1 MVPMNNSRQQ
11 DHVRQH
17 VFIHGANV
25 AHFLSLLGRET
36 DEAKRATILKLVAE
50 EREKEK
56 TSWDLTTGRASQASL
71 PPAREPES
79 ILMTAHADGRH

>member
-1 MVPMNNSRQQ
+1 MNNSRQQ

-17 VFIHGANV
+17 VFIHGANI

-36 DEAKRATILKLVAE
+36 DETKRATILMLVAE

-56 TSWDLTTGRASQASL
+56 TSWDLTTSRVPGGSL
-71 PPAREPES
+71 LSTPTREPAS
-79 ILMTAHADGRH
+79 AQMAAQAGGQL